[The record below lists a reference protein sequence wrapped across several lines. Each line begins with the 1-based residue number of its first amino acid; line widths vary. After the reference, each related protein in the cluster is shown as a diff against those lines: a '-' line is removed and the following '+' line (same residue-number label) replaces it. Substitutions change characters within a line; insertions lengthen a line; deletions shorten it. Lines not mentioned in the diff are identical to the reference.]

1 MKEKEFRIGD
11 KVLITKSNENWSSE
25 MDKYVDKVATL
36 VSGTDGGNFK
46 IDLDDGYWSW
56 SNKQGHF
63 VHIETDEDRL
73 EQARKLYPAGTMYN
87 CANSYSDGAI
97 VENPELFSIPEPNVI
112 YGELGKGCIYYKGK
126 WAKILEK
133 PSDLVKV
140 DDIIRFKVRKRDEIY
155 DVYSYKVHRRFLV
168 SLDSKSGGENSKIFN
183 ALGMEDNVAKVKF
196 CNDAYGYPSDGGDFP
211 TCKLD
216 DYEALT
222 NVVKRL
228 YDACNNFNVYGK
240 VKTEEEKWRF

>member
-11 KVLITKSNENWSSE
+11 KVLITKGTQNWAPGME
-25 MDKYVDKVATL
+25 QHVGQVATL
-36 VSGTDGGNFK
+36 VSRTDEHFK
-46 IDLDDGYWSW
+46 IDLDDGCWVW
-56 SNKQGHF
+56 SNEEGHF

-87 CANSYSDGAI
+87 CANSYSDGFI
-97 VENPELFSIPEPNVI
+97 VENPELFSIPKPNII
-112 YGELGKGCIYYKGK
+112 YGELGKGAIYYKGK

-133 PSDLVKV
+133 PSDLVKL

-168 SLDSKSGGENSKIFN
+168 SLDTKSGGENSKIFN
-183 ALGMEDNVAKVKF
+183 ALGMDNAVKVKF

-222 NVVKRL
+222 NVVKHL

-240 VKTEEEKWRF
+240 VKTEEEEWRF

>member
-11 KVLITKSNENWSSE
+11 KVLITKGSENWSSE

-63 VHIETDEDRL
+63 VHFNMDEDRL
-73 EQARKLYPAGTMYN
+73 QEARKLYPAGTMYN
-87 CANSYSDGAI
+87 CANSYQDGFI

-112 YGELGKGCIYYKGK
+112 YGELGKGAIYYKGK

-133 PSDLVKV
+133 PSDLVKFG
-140 DDIIRFKVRKRDEIY
+140 DKIEFKVKTY
-155 DVYSYKVHRRFLV
+155 DVYSYKVCTSFLS
-168 SLDSKSGGENSKIFN
+168 SLDSELGNNSKIFN
-183 ALGMEDNVAKVKF
+183 ALGMDEDAKVKF
-196 CNDAYGYPSDGGDFP
+196 CNDAYGYPSEGGDFP
-211 TCKLD
+211 TCKKD

-222 NVVKRL
+222 NVVKHL
-228 YDACNNFNVYGK
+228 YDACNKFNVYGK